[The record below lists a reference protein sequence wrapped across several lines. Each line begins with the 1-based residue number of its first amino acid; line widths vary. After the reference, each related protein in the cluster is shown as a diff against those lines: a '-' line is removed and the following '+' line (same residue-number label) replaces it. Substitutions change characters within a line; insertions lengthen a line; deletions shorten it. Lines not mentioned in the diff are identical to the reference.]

1 MSGRAR
7 IVRPGEGSRVRNVE
21 FLATTRATPRFT
33 LGIIDFAAG
42 RELEAHTHA
51 DEDDAFYILE
61 GELTFVLD
69 GEDVAAPAG
78 TFVLVPPGVEHG
90 FRNDTDAAVRILNV
104 HAPAGFDRRIG
115 LEE

>member
-1 MSGRAR
+1 MRAR
-7 IVRPGEGSRVRNVE
+7 IVRPGEGSRVGNVE
-21 FLATTRATPRFT
+21 FLGRTADSPRFT

-51 DEDDAFYILE
+51 DEDDSFYILE
-61 GELTFVLD
+61 GEITFTVE
-69 GEDVAAPAG
+69 GEDIVAPQG
-78 TFVLVPPGVEHG
+78 TFVLIPPGVEHG
-90 FRNDTDAAVRILNV
+90 FRNDSDTPARILNV